1 MSTSYQYEHKT
12 EWVMPDSY
20 PNLSDAHEIAIDL
33 ETYDPD
39 LKSKGSGW
47 PIKNGHVI
55 GIAVAVRG
63 AEWYFP
69 IRHENGPNLDAKTT
83 LRWVKS
89 ICSLADCTYIFHNAM
104 YDVGWLRAEG
114 VEVAGRI
121 VDTMVAAPLLDEN
134 RFSYAL
140 NSLGRDYLN
149 ETKDERDLREAAL
162 SMGID
167 PKAEMYKLPAHFVGR
182 YAEQDAALTL
192 RLWHHLYGLLVK
204 DDLLSIFDLEMR
216 VFRVIFEMRSR
227 GVRVD
232 LEKADGVK
240 QKLLAEENALLS
252 KIKKTSG
259 VDVSIWAAASV
270 AKAFDA
276 VSLEYP
282 RTAATGA
289 PSFTKNF
296 LSNHKADLPKMI
308 VKARELNKARTT
320 FIDSITK
327 HESNGRIYADIHQ
340 LRSDDGGTITGRF
353 SYSNPNLQQLPAR
366 DEYIGPLI
374 RGLFLPEEGN
384 LWGSFDYSSQEPRI
398 VVHYAAA
405 VKLPKAD
412 DFVDE
417 YHKDPRSDFHQIAAD
432 IVGVPRKQ
440 AKTINLGL
448 FYGMGVNKL
457 AEQLG
462 LDLESAKDLFAVY
475 HKEVPFVKQLSTYA
489 SGVAEEKG
497 RIRTLLGRVGRFD
510 KWEPT
515 AFGSNKP
522 LPFDEAVKEYGG
534 PRNIKRAFTYKTLN
548 KLIQGS
554 AADQTKKAMVDLY
567 DNGILPMVQIHDE
580 LAVSVDSVEMAQKV
594 IAIMENCVQLAVP
607 SVVDAEVG
615 PSWGEATHSLG
626 EDGLFWGIKK

>member
-1 MSTSYQYEHKT
+1 MSTSPYQYKHET

-20 PNLSDAHEIAIDL
+20 PNLSDAHEVAIDL

-39 LKSKGSGW
+39 LKIKGSGW
-47 PIKNGHVI
+47 PTKNGHVI

-63 AEWYFP
+63 MEWYFP
-69 IRHENGPNLDAKTT
+69 IRHENGPNLDVKAT
-83 LRWVKS
+83 LRWVKDL
-89 ICSLADCTYIFHNAM
+89 CSKPDRVYIFHNAM

-114 VEVAGRI
+114 IEVMGKI

-140 NSLGRDYLN
+140 NALGRDYLK
-149 ETKDERDLREAAL
+149 ETKDERNLREAAH
-162 SMGID
+162 SMGLD
-167 PKAEMYKLPAHFVGR
+167 PKSEMYKLPAHFVGR
-182 YAEQDAALTL
+182 YAEQDAGLTL
-192 RLWHHLYGLLVK
+192 RLWSHLHNLLVSE
-204 DDLLSIFDLEMR
+204 DLLSIFELEMR

-232 LEKADGVK
+232 VEKADSIK
-240 QKLLAEENALLS
+240 RKLVDEEDALLR
-252 KIKKTSG
+252 KIKKATG
-259 VDVSIWAAASV
+259 VDVLIWAAASV
-270 AKAFDA
+270 AKAFEA
-276 VSLEYP
+276 AGLEYP

-296 LSNHKADLPKMI
+296 LANHKSDVPKMI

-327 HESNGRIYADIHQ
+327 HAFNGRIYADIHQ
-340 LRSDDGGTITGRF
+340 LRSDEGGTITGRF

-374 RGLFLPEEGN
+374 RGLFLPEQGD

-398 VVHYAAA
+398 VVHYAS
-405 VKLPKAD
+405 LLRLSRSE
-412 DFVDE
+412 DFVDA
-417 YHKDPRSDFHQIAAD
+417 YHKDPRSDFHQLAAD

-462 LDLESAKDLFAVY
+462 LDLESAKDLFKVY
-475 HKEVPFVKQLSTYA
+475 HQEVPFVKLLSTHA
-489 SGVAEEKG
+489 SNAAEERG

-515 AFGSNKP
+515 AFGVHKP
-522 LPFDEAVKEYGG
+522 LPFEEAEKEYNGR
-534 PRNIKRAFTYKTLN
+534 RNIRRAFTYKALN

-567 DNGILPMVQIHDE
+567 ANGILPMVQIHDE
-580 LAVSVDSVEMAQKV
+580 LAVSIRSPEMAQQV
-594 IAIMENCVQLAVP
+594 IEIMQNCVDLSVP
-607 SVVDAEVG
+607 SVVDVELG

-626 EDGLFWGIKK
+626 EDGLWETT